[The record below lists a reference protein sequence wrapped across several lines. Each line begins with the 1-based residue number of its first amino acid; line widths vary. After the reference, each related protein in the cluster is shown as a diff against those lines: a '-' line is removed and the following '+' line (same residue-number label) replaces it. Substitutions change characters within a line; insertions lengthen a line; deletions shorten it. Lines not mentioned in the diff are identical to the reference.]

1 MVEAPPPT
9 PRRGVVVRVPGLL
22 RSYTAGAATLALAP
36 LPAGATVDDA
46 LRAIDARCPGLRFRL
61 VDEQQRIRRHIRIF
75 VAGTAAAGVDTPVGD
90 GDEIM
95 IVGALSGGD

>member
-1 MVEAPPPT
+1 MVGNPAVN
-9 PRRGVVVRVPGLL
+9 PRRGVLVRVPGLL
-22 RSYTAGAATLALAP
+22 RSYTAGAATLALDP

-75 VAGTAAAGVDTPVGD
+75 IAGVVASGVDVPVRD